1 MKVRDLLKEF
11 MMVPAPSGYEQ
22 EMAVLMKKYLSQYCD
37 HVEVDRS
44 GNVIGTI
51 EGKKKDMPRMM
62 VFGHMDSLGMIV
74 RKVEENGY
82 VRCDRL
88 GGLPEKVLPGTEFIV
103 RNEDGEWIPAIMGP
117 KSHHIT
123 PPEEKYVV
131 DKIASLALD
140 LGAKSADEVHGM
152 GIYVGCPVVYKP
164 RVNELRNGLLSG
176 TAIDNRGA
184 CACVI
189 RLAELLHDN
198 RPDCTVSLVGTVQEE
213 YNLRGAMMAA
223 RTVKPDIAIGVDV
236 TLAGDT
242 VDLNGYF
249 DNRVGAGPGV
259 QLYTFHSRGTLNG
272 NIAHEA
278 LFRLIKKTAGE
289 ADIPLQRT
297 TGLGMLT
304 DLSYV
309 QLEREGVACI
319 DMGFATRYTH
329 TPVETCDPEDIE
341 KLALLIGHT
350 AGNVDK
356 DFHVGRLDV

>member
-1 MKVRDLLKEF
+1 MRVTELLQEF

-22 EMAVLMKKYLSQYCD
+22 EMAARMKGYFEKYCD
-37 HVEVDRS
+37 TVQVDRS
-44 GNVIGTI
+44 GNVIGMI
-51 EGKKKDMPRMM
+51 EGKNPQAPRLM

-74 RKVEENGY
+74 RKIEKNGY

-88 GGLPEKVLPGTEFIV
+88 GGLPEKVLPGTEFQV
-103 RNEDGEWIPAIMGP
+103 RNENGEWIAAVMGP

-123 PPEEKYVV
+123 SPEEKYHV
-131 DKIASLALD
+131 DKIAALALD
-140 LGAKSADEVHGM
+140 LGARSAEEVEEM

-164 RVNELRNGLLSG
+164 RVNVLKNGLVSG

-184 CACVI
+184 CACIVK
-189 RLAELLHDN
+189 LAEYLHES
-198 RPDCTVSLVGTVQEE
+198 RPDCTVALVGTVQEE
-213 YNLRGAMMAA
+213 FNLRGAMMAA

-249 DNRVGAGPGV
+249 DNKLGAGPGV

-272 NIAHEA
+272 NLAHEP
-278 LFRLIKKTAGE
+278 FFHLIRDTAAE
-289 ADIPLQRT
+289 HQIPIQRT

-304 DLSYV
+304 DSSYI
-309 QLEREGVACI
+309 QLEGLGVAAM

-329 TPVETCDPEDIE
+329 TPVETCDPQDIE
-341 KLALLIGHT
+341 LLAELISYV
-350 AGNVDK
+350 AGNIDET
-356 DFHVGRLDV
+356 FRLGRLD